1 MFEKVR
7 KLIAL
12 QLKVSE
18 DKITMESR
26 IKDDLGADS
35 VDILQ
40 LLMTL
45 EDEHGIEIPD
55 EKLVRF
61 NTVGDIV
68 EYLDSVC
75 K

>member
-12 QLKVSE
+12 QLKIPE

-45 EDEHGIEIPD
+45 EDVHGIEIPD

-68 EYLDSVC
+68 EYLESC
-75 K
+75 NL

>member
-18 DKITMESR
+18 DKITMESK

-68 EYLDSVC
+68 EYLESVC

>member
-18 DKITMESR
+18 DKITMESK

-55 EKLVRF
+55 EKLVKF

-68 EYLDSVC
+68 EYLESC
-75 K
+75 NL

>member
-12 QLKVSE
+12 QLKIPE

>member
-1 MFEKVR
+1 MFEKLR

-12 QLKVSE
+12 QLKIPE
-18 DKITMESR
+18 DKVTMESK

>member
-68 EYLDSVC
+68 EYLESC
-75 K
+75 NL

>member
-12 QLKVSE
+12 QLKIPE

-68 EYLDSVC
+68 EYLESC
-75 K
+75 NL

>member
-18 DKITMESR
+18 DKITMDSR

-68 EYLDSVC
+68 EYLESC
-75 K
+75 NL

>member
-7 KLIAL
+7 KLIVL

-18 DKITMESR
+18 DKITMESK

-68 EYLDSVC
+68 EYLESC
-75 K
+75 NL

>member
-1 MFEKVR
+1 
-7 KLIAL
+7 
-12 QLKVSE
+12 
-18 DKITMESR
+18 MESK

-45 EDEHGIEIPD
+45 EDGHGIEIPD

-68 EYLDSVC
+68 EYLESC
-75 K
+75 NL

>member
-18 DKITMESR
+18 DKITMESK

-45 EDEHGIEIPD
+45 EEEHGIEIPD
-55 EKLVRF
+55 EKLVKF

-68 EYLDSVC
+68 EYLESC
-75 K
+75 NL

>member
-18 DKITMESR
+18 DKITMESK

-68 EYLDSVC
+68 EYL
-75 K
+75 

>member
-1 MFEKVR
+1 MFEKLR

-12 QLKVSE
+12 QLKIPE
-18 DKITMESR
+18 DKITMESK

-68 EYLDSVC
+68 EYLESC
-75 K
+75 NL

>member
-18 DKITMESR
+18 DKITMESK

-68 EYLDSVC
+68 EYLESC
-75 K
+75 NL

>member
-18 DKITMESR
+18 DKITMESK

-61 NTVGDIV
+61 NTVGDIAD
-68 EYLDSVC
+68 YLDSVC

>member
-1 MFEKVR
+1 MFEKLR

-12 QLKVSE
+12 QLKIPE
-18 DKITMESR
+18 DKITMKSK

-68 EYLDSVC
+68 EYLESC
-75 K
+75 NL

>member
-12 QLKVSE
+12 QLKTSE

-68 EYLDSVC
+68 EYLESC
-75 K
+75 NL

>member
-18 DKITMESR
+18 DKITMESK

-45 EDEHGIEIPD
+45 EDEHGIKIPD

-68 EYLDSVC
+68 EYLESC
-75 K
+75 NL

>member
-18 DKITMESR
+18 DKITMESK

-68 EYLDSVC
+68 EYLESC
-75 K
+75 TL

>member
-7 KLIAL
+7 KIIAL
-12 QLKVSE
+12 QLRIPE
-18 DKITMESR
+18 DKIAMESK

-45 EDEHGIEIPD
+45 EEEHGIEIPD
-55 EKLVRF
+55 EKLVKF
-61 NTVGDIV
+61 NTVDDIV
-68 EYLDSVC
+68 EYLESC
-75 K
+75 NL

>member
-18 DKITMESR
+18 DKITMESK

-45 EDEHGIEIPD
+45 EDEYGIEIPD

-68 EYLDSVC
+68 EYLESC
-75 K
+75 NL

>member
-18 DKITMESR
+18 DKITMESK

-45 EDEHGIEIPD
+45 EYEHGIEIPD

-68 EYLDSVC
+68 EYLESC
-75 K
+75 NL

>member
-12 QLKVSE
+12 QLKIPE

-68 EYLDSVC
+68 EYLESC
-75 K
+75 NS

>member
-1 MFEKVR
+1 MFEKLR

-12 QLKVSE
+12 QLKIPE
-18 DKITMESR
+18 DKVTMESK

-68 EYLDSVC
+68 EYLESC
-75 K
+75 NL

>member
-7 KLIAL
+7 ILIAL

-18 DKITMESR
+18 DKITMDSR

-68 EYLDSVC
+68 EYLESC
-75 K
+75 NL

>member
-1 MFEKVR
+1 MFGKVR

-12 QLKVSE
+12 QLKIPE

-68 EYLDSVC
+68 EYLESC
-75 K
+75 NL

>member
-12 QLKVSE
+12 QLKIPE

-68 EYLDSVC
+68 EYLVSC
-75 K
+75 NL

>member
-18 DKITMESR
+18 DKITMESK

-45 EDEHGIEIPD
+45 EEEHGIEIPD

-68 EYLDSVC
+68 EYLESC
-75 K
+75 NL

>member
-12 QLKVSE
+12 QLKIPE
-18 DKITMESR
+18 EKITMESR

-68 EYLDSVC
+68 EYLESC
-75 K
+75 NL

>member
-12 QLKVSE
+12 QLKIPE

-61 NTVGDIV
+61 STVGDIV
-68 EYLDSVC
+68 EYLESC
-75 K
+75 NL

>member
-1 MFEKVR
+1 MFEKLR

-12 QLKVSE
+12 QLKIPE
-18 DKITMESR
+18 DKITMESK

>member
-12 QLKVSE
+12 QLKIPE
-18 DKITMESR
+18 DKITMESK

-68 EYLDSVC
+68 EYLESC
-75 K
+75 NL